1 MTQLDSLATPSLVLD
16 RPRLERNIGRMRSRM
31 SRLGV
36 ALRPHMKTA
45 KSLDVA
51 RLVLDRPDQGV
62 TVSTLAEAE
71 AFVGAGITD
80 ILYAV
85 GIAPD
90 KLDRA
95 GACGAQ
101 VVVDSVA
108 MAQRVVAH
116 GEHRV
121 WIEVDCDGRRSGVDP
136 HGPDLIEIGPVLGP
150 MLAGVMTHA
159 GGSYTA
165 GSHDE
170 LMAFV
175 ARERMAVVT
184 AAERL
189 RHEGLDCPGVSV
201 GSTPTMASANDLSG
215 VTEARP
221 GVYMFMDLFQAG
233 LGVCALDDIAISVLA
248 TVIGH
253 RSDGAIVD
261 AGALALSL
269 DRTTSFQEVDRGFGL
284 VCDLDCAPFGELVV
298 DRVTQEH
305 GVIVGGGQLPLGSKV
320 RILPN
325 HACITAAAH
334 DHYRVIDDGRV
345 IGRWDRITGW

>member
-1 MTQLDSLATPSLVLD
+1 MTGLDSLPTPTLVLD
-16 RPRLERNIGRMRSRM
+16 HRRLERNIQSMRTRMDT
-31 SRLGV
+31 LGV

-45 KSLDVA
+45 KSIDVA
-51 RLVLDRPDQGV
+51 KLVLDRPDQGV

-71 AFVGAGITD
+71 AFAAAGITD

-90 KLDRA
+90 KFDRA

-101 VVVDSVA
+101 VVVDSVE
-108 MAQRVVAH
+108 MASRVVYH

-136 HGPDLIEIGPVLGP
+136 LGQHLLEIGAVLGT

-165 GSHDE
+165 RSHDE
-170 LMAFV
+170 LTVFS
-175 ARERMAVVT
+175 ARERSAVVT

-189 RHEGLDCPGVSV
+189 RQEGLDCPGVSV
-201 GSTPTMASANDLSG
+201 GSTPTMASVNDLAE

-233 LGVCALDDIAISVLA
+233 LGVCTIDDIAISVLA

-253 RSDGAIVD
+253 RSDGAIID

-269 DRTTSFQEVDRGFGL
+269 DRTTSLQEIDRGFGL
-284 VCDLDCAPFGELVV
+284 VCDLDCVPLEDLVV

-305 GVIVGGGQLPLGSKV
+305 GVIAGARHLPLGSKV

-334 DHYRVIDDGRV
+334 DHYQVVEASEVVD
-345 IGRWDRITGW
+345 RWNRITGW

>member
-1 MTQLDSLATPSLVLD
+1 VTPLDSLATPSLVLD
-16 RPRLERNIGRMRSRM
+16 LRRLERNVEHMRTRMET
-31 SRLGV
+31 LGV

-45 KSLDVA
+45 KSVDVA

-71 AFVGAGITD
+71 AFSAAGITD

-95 GACGAQ
+95 RSCGAQ
-101 VVVDSVA
+101 VVVDSVE
-108 MAQRVVAH
+108 MARRVVDH
-116 GEHRV
+116 GGHRV
-121 WIEVDCDGRRSGVDP
+121 WIEVDCDGRRAGVDP
-136 HGPDLIEIGPVLGP
+136 HGPELIQIGSVLGP
-150 MLAGVMTHA
+150 VLAGVMTHA

-175 ARERMAVVT
+175 TRERWAVVT

-189 RHEGLDCPGVSV
+189 RDGGLDCPGVSV
-201 GSTPTMASANDLSG
+201 GSTPTMASANDLTG

-233 LGVCALDDIAISVLA
+233 LGVCAVDDIAISVLA

-284 VCDLDCAPFGELVV
+284 VCDLDCAPLGDLVV

-305 GVIVGGGQLPLGSKV
+305 GVILGGRHLPLGSKA

-334 DHYRVIDDGRV
+334 DHYQVVEASEVID
-345 IGRWDRITGW
+345 RWDRITGW